1 MIFNKVVKSIQND
14 GMYVTMKKINH
25 LFFLFFRRIYW
36 QGKYFFNLL
45 LGKNGRY
52 VNHKYAKEF
61 DITFY
66 TPSFRS
72 WMRAV
77 LAHEKENI
85 TQSWI
90 KNMSANEVLWD
101 IGANVGVFALL
112 AAKLKVK
119 VVCFEP
125 LFSNYH
131 NLIRTIELNKDIAKL
146 ITVLPI
152 AVSNKSMV
160 DYFFIP
166 SSDPGFSGSSFG
178 EPINE
183 QGEKLNYLY
192 KTAVLGMSGDDVQK
206 LLPDDLSGPDYIKID
221 VDNIEHKIIQG
232 LENVIKNQNLK
243 SVLIEINEELLEKKK
258 YIVSILNANGFVNH
272 IADREPTVL
281 DRPNCNTYN
290 YIFRRK

>member
-112 AAKLKVK
+112 AAKL
-119 VVCFEP
+119 
-125 LFSNYH
+125 
-131 NLIRTIELNKDIAKL
+131 
-146 ITVLPI
+146 
-152 AVSNKSMV
+152 
-160 DYFFIP
+160 
-166 SSDPGFSGSSFG
+166 
-178 EPINE
+178 
-183 QGEKLNYLY
+183 
-192 KTAVLGMSGDDVQK
+192 
-206 LLPDDLSGPDYIKID
+206 
-221 VDNIEHKIIQG
+221 
-232 LENVIKNQNLK
+232 
-243 SVLIEINEELLEKKK
+243 
-258 YIVSILNANGFVNH
+258 
-272 IADREPTVL
+272 
-281 DRPNCNTYN
+281 
-290 YIFRRK
+290 